1 MEGRNLLAGLMVLIA
16 SSFLLAGSA
25 MAHSSTTKGAAAAP
39 APVCVVH
46 SLPSFVDQGE
56 FTEHSSVADI
66 IEVECQ
72 PVFAEEYVKIQ
83 SQQLYNR
90 CKEGAKLIWVP
101 ATEPGNRKP
110 GNSVKVKLDNDGN
123 ATVAVFGGPSCA
135 PGESLISA
143 HLEVAPYT
151 TVTTPFTILP
161 PKDTTPGIT
170 ALPCCQ
176 VEDSITSS
184 VATIFQVEAPSV
196 FAEQTVAV
204 SAEQLFSR
212 CLVAPHLVWFGPE
225 AKVLG
230 ENVEGIEGLKLDNNG
245 NAFTVVFGSS
255 SCASGPSEIEASLEK
270 APYTTWTN
278 TFTVLS
284 PRPTI

>member
-1 MEGRNLLAGLMVLIA
+1 MERRNLLAGLMVLVA
-16 SSFLLAGSA
+16 SSFLLVGSA
-25 MAHSSTTKGAAAAP
+25 SAANKKLAAP
-39 APVCVVH
+39 VAPVCVVH

-56 FTEHSSVADI
+56 FAQHSSVADI

-72 PVFAEEYVKIQ
+72 PVYAEEYVKIQ
-83 SQQLYNR
+83 SQQLFNR
-90 CKEGAKLIWVP
+90 CKEGKKLTWVP
-101 ATEPGNRKP
+101 ATEPGNRP
-110 GNSVKVKLDNDGN
+110 SGNSIKVKLDNDGN

-161 PKDTTPGIT
+161 PKDTTPGIE
-170 ALPCCQ
+170 ALPKAQ

-196 FAEQTVAV
+196 FAEQEVAI

-212 CLVAPHLVWFGPE
+212 CLAPPHLVWFGPE
-225 AKVLG
+225 ANVLG
-230 ENVEGIEGLKLDNNG
+230 TGIEGVEKVKLDNNG
-245 NAFTVVFGSS
+245 NAFVVVFGSQ

-278 TFTVLS
+278 TFTVES